1 MFFYGIIMNLY
12 YIYVVHYNTSTCE
25 VKLKVM
31 WHSVSCRF
39 KLKSFLLGGR
49 RSNLWSVAQKVNVLW
64 QPKWPLYLL
73 HFSLCITV
81 SPWLTSSSLSPV
93 PTQFLSCWLQDDV
106 TFYVS
111 VVAYAALVFFFN
123 VAVNYLYKH
132 STFGYMGILL
142 ISFHTILEGLPTELN
157 RQQLFLTIL
166 ESHNSI
172 YCILKFIHFKID
184 KSSSEL
190 LFNLAWLL
198 VVDQI

>member
-25 VKLKVM
+25 VKLNVM
-31 WHSVSCRF
+31 WHSVSCSTAFCRF
-39 KLKSFLLGGR
+39 KLKSFLFGGR
-49 RSNLWSVAQKVNVLW
+49 TSNLCSVAQKVNVLW

-73 HFSLCITV
+73 HLSLCITVSLTV

-123 VAVNYLYKH
+123 VAVNYFNVSLKVVQ
-132 STFGYMGILL
+132 TFHILL
-142 ISFHTILEGLPTELN
+142 VCVDGYSPNFIS
-157 RQQLFLTIL
+157 
-166 ESHNSI
+166 
-172 YCILKFIHFKID
+172 
-184 KSSSEL
+184 
-190 LFNLAWLL
+190 
-198 VVDQI
+198 